1 MQQAAFVQC
10 KILLQGNTNKIN
22 TPFISL
28 ANASTHGLQH
38 KH

>member
-1 MQQAAFVQC
+1 MQQPASLQR

-28 ANASTHGLQH
+28 TNASTHGRQL
-38 KH
+38 